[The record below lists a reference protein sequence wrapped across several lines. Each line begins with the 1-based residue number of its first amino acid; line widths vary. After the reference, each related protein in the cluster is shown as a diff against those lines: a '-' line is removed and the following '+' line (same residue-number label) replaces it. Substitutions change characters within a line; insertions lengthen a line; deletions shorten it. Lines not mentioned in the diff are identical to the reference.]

1 MEQIDTVQNN
11 DAQQNYGNA
20 LGAQQNNVY
29 PIKKSGHKKR
39 ENRFFDS
46 ADWAMN
52 KQYQKSYHVSVFELN
67 PPLYD
72 EESSS
77 PLNSM

>member
-1 MEQIDTVQNN
+1 MEQQEAVQNN
-11 DAQQNYGNA
+11 NEFIETN
-20 LGAQQNNVY
+20 QNNNNAN
-29 PIKKSGHKKR
+29 KKCGHKKR

-52 KQYQKSYHVSVFELN
+52 KQYQKSYHVSIFELS

-72 EESSS
+72 EESNS
-77 PLNSM
+77 PLSSM